1 MGKFFSIEGR
11 FFRGMTRVA
20 DFIILDILVMI
31 FSIPIITIGPALSAG
46 YYVALKEVKNQEG
59 YVVKSFIKAFKQ
71 NFLQGFI
78 IELITFG
85 AAGLLYFDLSITY
98 KWAHAEQSLFANLLF
113 FVLLGFLVIVF
124 AIVIYIFPMLAKFD
138 NKTIKLIINSMVMAM
153 KHFPQTIIMVIING
167 YLGYLTFTY
176 PPFIIFSIGISLYI
190 TAYIMTRI
198 FNIYTKP
205 KEKEDKSDAYHIDM
219 Y

>member
-1 MGKFFSIEGR
+1 
-11 FFRGMTRVA
+11 
-20 DFIILDILVMI
+20 
-31 FSIPIITIGPALSAG
+31 
-46 YYVALKEVKNQEG
+46 
-59 YVVKSFIKAFKQ
+59 
-71 NFLQGFI
+71 
-78 IELITFG
+78 
-85 AAGLLYFDLSITY
+85 
-98 KWAHAEQSLFANLLF
+98 
-113 FVLLGFLVIVF
+113 
-124 AIVIYIFPMLAKFD
+124 MLAKFD